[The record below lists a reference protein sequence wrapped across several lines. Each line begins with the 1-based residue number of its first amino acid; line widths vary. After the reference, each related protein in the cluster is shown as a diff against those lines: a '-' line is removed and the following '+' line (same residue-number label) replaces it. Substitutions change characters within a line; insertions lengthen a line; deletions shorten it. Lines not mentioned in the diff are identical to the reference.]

1 MKHRLPA
8 PDTDRL
14 ETTLNHKVNDSQF
27 TGTKLNQTLAHHEGI
42 RFNAVV
48 RGAGRLGARGDQLRT
63 GRQREMSEGF

>member
-27 TGTKLNQTLAHHEGI
+27 TGTKLNQTLVHHEGI
-42 RFNAVV
+42 RFNAV
-48 RGAGRLGARGDQLRT
+48 RGAGRLGARGDQLPS
-63 GRQREMSEGF
+63 GRQREMPECWK